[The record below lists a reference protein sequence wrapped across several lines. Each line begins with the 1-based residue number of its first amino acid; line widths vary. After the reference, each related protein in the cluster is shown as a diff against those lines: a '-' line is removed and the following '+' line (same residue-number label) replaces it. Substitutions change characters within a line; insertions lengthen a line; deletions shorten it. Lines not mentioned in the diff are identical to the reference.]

1 MTFPREQEEDEVQVN
16 LILFHLFYSNS
27 SSSNTSRMWHVN
39 GNLSSLLRTG
49 EQEHDQTNHRLV
61 RIPLLVRMKCVKN
74 IHRQLFLF
82 LLLLFPSLGA
92 SIMSISVI
100 STSCTSE
107 RINARLSSS
116 EVVAVNVF
124 L

>member
-107 RINARLSSS
+107 PINARLSSS

>member
-16 LILFHLFYSNS
+16 LILFNLFYSNS
-27 SSSNTSRMWHVN
+27 SPSNTSRMWHVN

-61 RIPLLVRMKCVKN
+61 RKPLLVRMKCVKN

-107 RINARLSSS
+107 PINARLSSS